1 MYKQMISTAA
11 MAFLTASG
19 TFAQETPAA
28 APDTAPVQCTDTRS
42 ATEILEQEIRQWRAS
57 DLGMALA
64 ERDANGQLALLVSSP
79 ELIMSSTQSANY
91 GKSREL
97 AYARAFLN
105 TQAQFV
111 QARRQTIETE
121 TASEFF
127 NAAPSSAEL
136 SLDDPKE
143 KNRLLR
149 MGEKVFTLTEA
160 KLDHA
165 LRELG
170 VAEEDIQTSE
180 PSKKVELFR
189 NRIART
195 SVTKAVGAVAGVLP
209 IHNLEATD
217 CNNLGAV
224 AVISVFS
231 ERNLEF
237 ARDVKLGKP
246 IKADKERTSEQTLA
260 ATVDAEIASVEV
272 LDIYGLRKVFDQSG
286 YPSLVSY
293 GQWSFVSDGTSPRS
307 REMKRKSALIQAE
320 ANAKAQIANYLAGS
334 AQAVDETMTEEVAT
348 EFMNVTAEGQEAG
361 STAEVLEKQLQ
372 TMAARAKADITGMR
386 ELATWTLEHPD
397 VPGIM
402 MVGSVVAWSPQYAD
416 AINQATG
423 SARRQ
428 AVSEPV
434 KSETATPGQ
443 VEVRSS
449 KVKNNAADF

>member
-165 LRELG
+165 LR
-170 VAEEDIQTSE
+170 
-180 PSKKVELFR
+180 
-189 NRIART
+189 
-195 SVTKAVGAVAGVLP
+195 
-209 IHNLEATD
+209 
-217 CNNLGAV
+217 
-224 AVISVFS
+224 
-231 ERNLEF
+231 
-237 ARDVKLGKP
+237 
-246 IKADKERTSEQTLA
+246 
-260 ATVDAEIASVEV
+260 
-272 LDIYGLRKVFDQSG
+272 
-286 YPSLVSY
+286 
-293 GQWSFVSDGTSPRS
+293 
-307 REMKRKSALIQAE
+307 
-320 ANAKAQIANYLAGS
+320 
-334 AQAVDETMTEEVAT
+334 
-348 EFMNVTAEGQEAG
+348 
-361 STAEVLEKQLQ
+361 
-372 TMAARAKADITGMR
+372 
-386 ELATWTLEHPD
+386 
-397 VPGIM
+397 
-402 MVGSVVAWSPQYAD
+402 
-416 AINQATG
+416 
-423 SARRQ
+423 
-428 AVSEPV
+428 
-434 KSETATPGQ
+434 
-443 VEVRSS
+443 
-449 KVKNNAADF
+449 